1 MGRKEGA
8 DMLGEHK
15 EVKRE
20 EVCSD
25 QTVILMLQEQQR
37 YSSGWGQASVC
48 DGKRGWPKPL

>member
-1 MGRKEGA
+1 
-8 DMLGEHK
+8 MLGEHK

-37 YSSGWGQASVC
+37 CSSGWGQASVC